1 MNQFESL
8 KISNEI
14 LKVIEELGFETP
26 TSIQEKAIPLVFQG
40 HDLIGQAQ
48 TGTGKTAAFGIPM
61 IEKVSFVDKAVQ
73 VLVLTP
79 TRELAIQVADEL
91 QKFSKYKKGVK
102 TLAIYGGQPIERQI
116 KALRQ
121 GVQIVVGTPG
131 RILDHIRRKTL
142 KLNNISGLV
151 MDEADQMLDMGFQ
164 EEIEAILNEIPN
176 GKQTLMF
183 SATIPKEIEI
193 IAQKYMNHPKKV
205 KVVHKELTVPQ
216 ITQFYF
222 EVKTHEKLESLTRIL
237 DMESVALGM
246 IFCNTKKGVDEL
258 VEKLQSRGY
267 SVEGIHG
274 DLKQSQRDRVM
285 KKFRDGTIDMLIATD
300 VAARGID
307 VDDVALVINY
317 DLPENFEYYVHRIGR
332 TGRAGRVGL
341 AYTLVTPRQI
351 RTMKMLER
359 YIKTKLVRRKVPS
372 FNDIV
377 EKKKQEIA
385 ENIAS
390 IIETGGISEHMNF
403 IEKLAETHNS
413 IEIGAALLKMI
424 MKKEEGELKESH
436 EEEEDNNNAVEK
448 GMVRLYFNIGK
459 RHGIN
464 AGNLLGA
471 IANEAGIDGGSV
483 GAINMYDKFSFVE
496 VPRHMER
503 DIIKALKKKRIKGR
517 KISVEVAKVRGC

>member
-1 MNQFESL
+1 MNQFENL
-8 KISNEI
+8 KVSKEI
-14 LKVIEELGFETP
+14 LRVIEELGFETP
-26 TSIQEKAIPLVFQG
+26 TSIQEQAIPLIFAG

-61 IEKVSFVDKAVQ
+61 IEKVINEDKAVQ
-73 VLVLTP
+73 ILVLTP

-91 QKFSKYKKGVK
+91 QKFAKYKRGLKS
-102 TLAIYGGQPIERQI
+102 LAIYGGQPIERQI
-116 KALRQ
+116 KALKQ

-142 KLNNISGLV
+142 KLSNITGLV

-164 EEIEAILNEIPN
+164 EDIEAILLEMPNE
-176 GKQTLMF
+176 KQTLMF
-183 SATIPKEIEI
+183 SATIPKEIEV
-193 IAQKYMNHPKKV
+193 IAHKYMNSPKKV

-216 ITQFYF
+216 IAQYYF
-222 EVKTHEKLESLTRIL
+222 EVKSHEKLESLTRIL
-237 DMESVALGM
+237 DIERVALGM

-307 VDDVALVINY
+307 VDDVALVVNY

-332 TGRAGRVGL
+332 TGRAGKLGL

-351 RTMKMLER
+351 STLKMLER
-359 YIKTKLVRRKVPS
+359 YIKSKLVRRKVPS
-372 FNDIV
+372 VNDIV
-377 EKKKQEIA
+377 EKQKQHIA
-385 ENIAS
+385 DGISAIIEKGGLSENI
-390 IIETGGISEHMNF
+390 NF
-403 IEKLAETHNS
+403 IEKLAETYNS

-424 MKKEEGELKESH
+424 IKQEEAELNEAKETHINTG
-436 EEEEDNNNAVEK
+436 AEK

-471 IANEAGIDGGSV
+471 IANEAGIDGSDV

-496 VPRHMER
+496 VPRELER
-503 DIIKALKKKRIKGR
+503 NVIKAMKKNRIKGR
-517 KISVEVAKVRGC
+517 KISVEVAKIRE